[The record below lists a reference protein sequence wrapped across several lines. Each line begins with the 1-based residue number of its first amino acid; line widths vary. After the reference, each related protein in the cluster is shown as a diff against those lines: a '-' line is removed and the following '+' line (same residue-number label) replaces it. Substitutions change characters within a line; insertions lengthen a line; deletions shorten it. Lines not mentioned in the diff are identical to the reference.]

1 MGNHQEN
8 RPRNGT
14 GDRFNNDIIEL
25 LWFVCK
31 GKNNW
36 HDEEKTG
43 ELLKTQ
49 QLQNH
54 DICEKTVH

>member
-1 MGNHQEN
+1 MQKHNKIHNGNQQEN

-14 GDRFNNDIIEL
+14 GDRINNDIIEL
-25 LWFVCK
+25 LCLVCK

-49 QLQNH
+49 
-54 DICEKTVH
+54 I

>member
-1 MGNHQEN
+1 MGNQQEN

-14 GDRFNNDIIEL
+14 GDRINNDIIEL
-25 LWFVCK
+25 LCLVRK

-49 QLQNH
+49 
-54 DICEKTVH
+54 I